1 MIAVAALAADR
12 SGTRIL
18 ADVTFTVATGAVT
31 VLVGPSGGGKSS
43 VLRCLSGLDPFA
55 AGSVEIAGHRLGPGP
70 QPAPLLER
78 VRRDVGL
85 VFQQFHLF
93 PHLDAIGNVMLG
105 PRVVLGMPVAA
116 ARSRAADLLER
127 VGLGGHAHAW
137 PTTLSGGQQQRVAI
151 ARALAMEPRVLLLDE
166 PTSALD
172 PTMVGE
178 VVAVIREL
186 ARGGQTM
193 VIVSHDHAFAREIA
207 SHVVEIVAGRVT
219 RRGPPAEVL

>member
-18 ADVTFTVATGAVT
+18 SDVTFTVAAGAVA
-31 VLVGPSGGGKSS
+31 VLVGPSGGGKST

-105 PRVVLGMPVAA
+105 PRVVLGLPVAA
-116 ARSRAADLLER
+116 ARNRAAALLER
-127 VGLGGHAHAW
+127 VGLGPHANAW
-137 PTTLSGGQQQRVAI
+137 PATLSGGQQQRVAI

-172 PTMVGE
+172 PTTVGE

-193 VIVSHDHAFAREIA
+193 VIVSHDHAFARETA
-207 SHVVEIVAGRVT
+207 SDVVEIVAGRVS
-219 RRGPPAEVL
+219 RRGPPEVVL